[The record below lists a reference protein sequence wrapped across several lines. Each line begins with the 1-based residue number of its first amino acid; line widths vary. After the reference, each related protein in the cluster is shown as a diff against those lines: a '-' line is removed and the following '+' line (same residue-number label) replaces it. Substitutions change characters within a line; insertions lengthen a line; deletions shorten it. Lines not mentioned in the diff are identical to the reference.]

1 MLASVKHILIFK
13 RERERETGCS
23 FLESDIFLSKCYNM
37 HEIKFQKNLETVD
50 IPLVGNSNVS

>member
-13 RERERETGCS
+13 RERETGCS
-23 FLESDIFLSKCYNM
+23 FLESDIFMSNCDIM

-50 IPLVGNSNVS
+50 ISLVGNSNVS